1 MLCSMDKPINPHILI
16 LLEAPAYRSELAG
29 ILSAAGCTVKPT
41 AQPAQALAWLTDNAF
56 DVMVFDLD
64 SDHVDGVTFMQN
76 ASKLQPDLQMVVM
89 TGKPTLRT
97 AIAAIRIRAADYLV
111 KPIDASVVAESV
123 NRSLETLAA
132 LKTQLARLVREG
144 GKAANDND
152 PGPDQD
158 PTARPSVIIVP
169 PIRLDY
175 TQRRVSLVDDASQS
189 IDLSRGESTVLA
201 CLMANPNQ
209 TLTTSQLA
217 RLAWSY
223 ELDTAEAGE
232 LVRPYIHRLRRK
244 LESNPNQPSLIITVR
259 GQGYLFISDRRASTD
274 PAG

>member
-1 MLCSMDKPINPHILI
+1 MCSMDKPINPHILI
-16 LLEAPAYRSELAG
+16 LLEAPTYRSELAG
-29 ILSAAGCTVKPT
+29 ILTSAGCTVKPT
-41 AQPAQALAWLTDNAF
+41 AQPAQALAWLADDAF

-64 SDHVDGVTFMQN
+64 SDHIDGVAFMQN
-76 ASKLQPDLQMVVM
+76 VSKLQPDLQMVIM

-97 AIAAIRIRAADYLV
+97 AIAAIRVKAFDYLV
-111 KPIDASVVAESV
+111 KPIDTAVVVESV

-132 LKTQLARLVREG
+132 LKTQLARYVREG
-144 GKAANDND
+144 GKAANDSD
-152 PGPDQD
+152 PGPEQD

-175 TQRRVSLVDDASQS
+175 TQRRVSMVDNASQI

-223 ELDTAEAGE
+223 ELDIAEAGE

-244 LESNPNQPSLIITVR
+244 LEPNPNEPSLIVTVR
-259 GQGYLFISDRRASTD
+259 GQGYLFISDRRAS
-274 PAG
+274 AENSN